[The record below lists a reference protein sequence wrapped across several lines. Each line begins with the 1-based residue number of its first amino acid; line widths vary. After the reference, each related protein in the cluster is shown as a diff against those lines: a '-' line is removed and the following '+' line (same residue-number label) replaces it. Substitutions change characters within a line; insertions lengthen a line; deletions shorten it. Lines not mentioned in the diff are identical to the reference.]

1 MIRLPTQ
8 RTRTRITTPKPL
20 EQTRIMKHILARRT
34 TFRRQ
39 FFGFVDNRVTNRT
52 FHVAFERS
60 RDVFAKG
67 CERVGD
73 VAVLDEDVLVSFDG
87 EEEEGIYIQKL
98 TLKVMV
104 P

>member
-52 FHVAFERS
+52 FHVALERS
-60 RDVFAKG
+60 GDVFAKG

-73 VAVLDEDVLVSFDG
+73 VAVLE
-87 EEEEGIYIQKL
+87 IYINKMFFL
-98 TLKVMV
+98 VGWGGGRGGLR
-104 P
+104 